1 MQIRHLKI
9 RNFRGISRMLWA
21 PRDPFCCLIGAGDS
35 GKSTILDAAEAVLN
49 SRWFSF
55 SESDFFACDT
65 RNTIEIEVTVGE
77 LSKALKSDERFG
89 LYIRG
94 WTEEGA
100 LRDEPED
107 GDEAVLTVRLTV
119 DATLE
124 PVWEM
129 VCDRVETPRTI
140 SNRDRAL
147 FGLVRLAGDDARH
160 LAWGQGS
167 VLSRLTGDNSE
178 AAARLSEAYK
188 AARDGAQLDKI
199 KSLADAATV
208 AERHAKALGAYVDG
222 GYEPGL
228 ELGRSGLSS
237 GSIALHDD
245 GVPLRLAGLGTRR
258 LATLGIQK
266 SAVAEGA
273 IILIDEIE
281 HGLEPHRIIGAISQL
296 KSDQELAKL
305 LGDPIGQVLMTTHS
319 DIALGETGGNG
330 LYVVNMTRPGR
341 RTRLLSPEKPDPIH
355 ALLRHTPRAMFAR
368 RILVTEGMT
377 EVGMMTGIREK
388 WPSRHKN
395 KPIEQLGAAITD
407 GNGNQACALALAL
420 ADLGYPTAL
429 FRDSD
434 VALPPGDVANLVDA
448 GVPVFEYGELL
459 NTEQAIFSVA
469 NDAAVQAL
477 LGYTRLQRG
486 DDTVNDNLAAKI
498 PGLDRTNAGI
508 DFGEWEDTFGKSGE
522 ELREIIAEVTS
533 RKKWFKDQRIGRG
546 LAPHAWGIAVAN
558 PESPLAKTL
567 AAVEAWLYA

>member
-9 RNFRGISRMLWA
+9 KNFRGISYMLWS

-35 GKSTILDAAEAVLN
+35 GKSTILDAAEAALN

-65 RNTIEIEVTVGE
+65 SNTIEIEITVGE
-77 LSKALKSDERFG
+77 LSKVLKSDERFG

-94 WTEEGA
+94 WTDAGA

-107 GDEAVLTVRLTV
+107 DDEPVLTVRLTV

-129 VCDRVETPRTI
+129 VCDRVDTPRTI

-178 AAARLSEAYK
+178 AAARLSEAYR
-188 AARDGAQLDKI
+188 AARDSAQLDKI
-199 KSLADAATV
+199 KSLADTAAA
-208 AERHAKALGAYVDG
+208 AERYAKALGAYVDG
-222 GYEPGL
+222 AYEPGL

-237 GSIALHDD
+237 GSIALHDG

-258 LATLGIQK
+258 LATLGIQR
-266 SAVAEGA
+266 SAISEGA

-296 KSDQELAKL
+296 KADQDTAMV
-305 LGDPIGQVLMTTHS
+305 LGAPVGQVLMTTHS
-319 DIALGETGGNG
+319 DIALGETGGAG
-330 LYVVNMTRPGR
+330 LYVVNMSRPGR
-341 RTRLLSPEKPDPIH
+341 QTILLSPGMPDPIN

-388 WPSRHKN
+388 WPPRHKN

-420 ADLGYPTAL
+420 AKLGYPTAL

-434 VALPPGDVANLVDA
+434 VALTPDNIVDLKDA
-448 GVPVFEYGELL
+448 EVPVFEYGNWF
-459 NTEQAIFSVA
+459 NTEQALFSVA
-469 NDAAVQAL
+469 DDEAVQAL
-477 LGYTRLQRG
+477 LGYARYQRG
-486 DDTVNDNLAAKI
+486 EDTVNDNLAAKI
-498 PGLDRTNAGI
+498 PGFDRTNAATN
-508 DFGEWEDTFGKSGE
+508 FLHWEVTFGKSGE
-522 ELREIIAEVTS
+522 ELRAIIAEVTS

-546 LAPHAWGIAVAN
+546 LAPHAWDIAVAN
-558 PESPLAKTL
+558 PDSPLAKTL

>member
-9 RNFRGISRMLWA
+9 KNFRGIASMAWA
-21 PRDPFCCLIGAGDS
+21 PRDAFCCLIGAGDS
-35 GKSTILDAAEAVLN
+35 GKSTILDAAEAALN

-55 SESDFFACDT
+55 SESDFLACDT
-65 RNTIEIEVTVGE
+65 SNTIEIEVTVGE
-77 LSKALKSDERFG
+77 LSKALNSDERFG

-94 WTEEGA
+94 WTLAGT

-107 GDEAVLTVRLTV
+107 GDEPVLTVRLSV

-129 VCDRVETPRTI
+129 VCDRVEIPRTI

-167 VLSRLTGDNSE
+167 VLSRLTGDNAE
-178 AAARLSEAYK
+178 AAARLSEAYR
-188 AARDGAQLDKI
+188 AARDSAELDKV
-199 KSLADAATV
+199 KSLADTATT

-222 GYEPGL
+222 VYKPGL

-258 LATLGIQK
+258 LATLGIQR
-266 SAVAEGA
+266 SAITEGA

-296 KSDQELAKL
+296 KSDQDFSKVLST
-305 LGDPIGQVLMTTHS
+305 PIGQVLMTTHS
-319 DIALGETGGNG
+319 DIALGETGGAG
-330 LYVVNMTRPGR
+330 LYVASTSRPDR
-341 RTRLLSPEKPDPIH
+341 KTVLRAPLTPDPVN
-355 ALLRHTPRAMFAR
+355 ALLRYTPRAMFAR

-388 WPSRHKN
+388 WPARHKG

-407 GNGNQACALALAL
+407 GNGNQACALALSL
-420 ADLGYPTAL
+420 ADLGYSTAL

-434 VALPPGDVANLVDA
+434 VPLTAENITELAAAN
-448 GVPVFEYGELL
+448 VPIFEYGGML
-459 NTEQAIFSVA
+459 NTEQAIFSA
-469 NDAAVQAL
+469 ASDAAVQAL
-477 LGYTRLQRG
+477 LGYARLERG
-486 DDTVNDNLAAKI
+486 EDSVNDNLGAQIHGMNRA
-498 PGLDRTNAGI
+498 NASI
-508 DFGEWEDTFGKSGE
+508 NFSEWPANFGKSGE
-522 ELREIIAEVTS
+522 ELRDIIAEVTS

-546 LAPHAWGIAVAN
+546 LAPHVWPIAQAN
-558 PESPLAKTL
+558 ANSPLAKTL

>member
-9 RNFRGISRMLWA
+9 KNFRGISDLSWS

-65 RNTIEIEVTVGE
+65 LNTITIEVTVGE
-77 LSKALKSDERFG
+77 LSTVLKSDERFG
-89 LYIRG
+89 LFIRG
-94 WTEEGA
+94 WTKIGE

-107 GDEAVLTVRLTV
+107 GDEPVLTVRLTV
-119 DATLE
+119 DSTLE

-129 VCDRVETPRTI
+129 ACDRVETPRTI

-160 LAWGQGS
+160 LSWGQGS

-178 AAARLSEAYK
+178 AALRLSEAYR
-188 AARDGAQLDKI
+188 AARDSAQLDKI
-199 KSLADAATV
+199 QSLTDAAAA

-222 GYEPGL
+222 TYMPGL
-228 ELGRSGLSS
+228 DLGRSGLSS

-258 LATLGIQK
+258 LATLGIQR
-266 SAVAEGA
+266 SAISEGA

-281 HGLEPHRIIGAISQL
+281 HGLEPHRIIGAMSQL
-296 KSDQELAKL
+296 KSDQELSAL
-305 LGDPIGQVLMTTHS
+305 LGEAVGQVLMTTHS
-319 DIALGETGGNG
+319 DIALGETGGSG
-330 LYVVNMTRPGR
+330 LYVVNMLRPSR
-341 RTRLLSPEKPDPIH
+341 LTFLLSPLAPDPIN

-377 EVGMMTGIREK
+377 EVGMITGIKER
-388 WPSRHKN
+388 WPLRHKN
-395 KPIEQLGAAITD
+395 MPIEQLGSAITD

-420 ADLGYPTAL
+420 ANLGYATAL

-434 VALPPGDVANLVDA
+434 VPLTAENVSDLIDA
-448 GVPVFEYGELL
+448 GVPVFEYGNML
-459 NTEQAIFSVA
+459 NTEEAIFSA
-469 NDAAVQAL
+469 ATDEAVQAL
-477 LGYTRLQRG
+477 LNYARLQRG
-486 DDTVNDNLAAKI
+486 EDTVNDNLAVKI
-498 PGLDRTNAGI
+498 PGLDRTNAET
-508 DFGEWEDTFGKSGE
+508 DFAEWVLTFQKSGE

-546 LAPHAWGIAVAN
+546 LAPHAWGIAVAQ
-558 PESPLAKTL
+558 PESPLARTL